1 MSAEDIMT
9 MKQAKE
15 KMEYYRE
22 IFDVVRLI
30 DEESLSESETEW
42 KCDTADTDK
51 CYHIWGKNKRCKNC
65 ISRKAFCEKGQK
77 TKLEFRDT
85 SIYYVIAKYVEI
97 DGKPYVLELAEKM
110 DEGSLLDA
118 DGYKK
123 IIGRFPDMRIN
134 CIQMCLPESITADIL
149 KRR

>member
-1 MSAEDIMT
+1 MSAGDIMT

-65 ISRKAFCEKGQK
+65 ISRKAFCEKRQQLCYCKVCGNRWN
-77 TKLEFRDT
+77 TICT
-85 SIYYVIAKYVEI
+85 
-97 DGKPYVLELAEKM
+97 GT
-110 DEGSLLDA
+110 
-118 DGYKK
+118 
-123 IIGRFPDMRIN
+123 GREN
-134 CIQMCLPESITADIL
+134 G
-149 KRR
+149 